1 MNNIKK
7 HPQYTINI
15 ISLIYSALCLLPFL
29 LVLSASF
36 TNEHA
41 LSANG
46 FRLLPSE
53 FDLTAYEYIFIS
65 PEKILR
71 SYGVTIFVTAA
82 TVAGGLLFMS
92 MIGYTLARTNCRFAR
107 PLSFYVF
114 FTLLFSGGMVPSYIL
129 MTQVLDWK
137 NTYVV
142 MIVPSLVYA
151 FHVIMIRTFFQK
163 LPPALFE
170 SAKIDGAN
178 EFLIFFRIA
187 LPLSVPV
194 LTTVAFFTAM
204 SKWNDWQTGLLYITQ
219 EDMEPL
225 QYMLYR
231 IEQNIQSLLTALSQG
246 GGITVDVRD
255 IPGQNLLMAMAVVA
269 AGPMLVVFPFF
280 QKYFISGLTVGAVK
294 G

>member
-1 MNNIKK
+1 MKTK
-7 HPQYTINI
+7 RQPQHIINI
-15 ISLIYSALCLLPFL
+15 ISILYSAICLLPFL

-36 TNEHA
+36 TNEYA
-41 LSANG
+41 LSENG
-46 FRLLPSE
+46 FKLVPSK
-53 FDLTAYEYIFIS
+53 FDLTAYEYIFKS
-65 PEKILR
+65 PQKILS
-71 SYGVTIFVTAA
+71 SYGVTIFVTVA
-82 TVAGGLLFMS
+82 TVVGGVLVMS
-92 MIGYTLARTNCRFAR
+92 MIGYTLSRSNCKFAR

-114 FTLLFSGGMVPSYIL
+114 FTLLFSGGMAPSYIL
-129 MTQVLDWK
+129 MTQVLNWK
-137 NTYVV
+137 NTYAV

-178 EFLIFFRIA
+178 EFVIFFRIA

-204 SKWNDWQTGLLYITQ
+204 SKWNDWQTGLLYIT
-219 EDMEPL
+219 EERMEPL

-231 IEQNIQSLLTALSQG
+231 IEQNIQSLLTALSRG
-246 GGITVDVRD
+246 GGITVDVRN
-255 IPGQNLLMAMAVVA
+255 IPSQNLLMAMAVVA

>member
-1 MNNIKK
+1 MKIKEK
-7 HPQYTINI
+7 PQCLINI
-15 ISLIYSALCLLPFL
+15 IGVIYSALCILPFL
-29 LVLSASF
+29 LVISASL

-41 LSANG
+41 LSENG
-46 FRLLPSE
+46 FKLIPSE
-53 FDLTAYEYIFIS
+53 QYLTAYEYRFQS
-65 PEKILR
+65 PERILR
-71 SYGVTIFVTAA
+71 SYGVTILVTAA
-82 TVAGGLLFMS
+82 TVVGGILIMS
-92 MIGYTLARTNCRFAR
+92 MIGYTLARSNCKFAR

-114 FTLLFSGGMVPSYIL
+114 FTLLFSGGMVPTYIL
-129 MTQVLDWK
+129 ITQGLQWK
-137 NTYVV
+137 NTFAV

-170 SAKIDGAN
+170 SAKIDGAS
-178 EFLIFFRIA
+178 EFVIFFRVA

-204 SKWNDWQTGLLYITQ
+204 SKWNDWQTGLLYIT
-219 EDMEPL
+219 EENMEPL

-231 IEQNIQSLLTALSQG
+231 IEQNIQSLITALSQG
-246 GGITVDVRD
+246 GGISVDIRD

>member
-1 MNNIKK
+1 MKTK
-7 HPQYTINI
+7 RKPQCIINI
-15 ISLIYSALCLLPFL
+15 VGILYSAICLVPFL

-41 LSANG
+41 LNANG
-46 FRLLPSE
+46 FKLIPSE
-53 FDLTAYEYIFIS
+53 FDLTAYEFIFKS
-65 PEKILR
+65 PQKILR
-71 SYGVTIFVTAA
+71 SYGVTIFVTVA
-82 TVAGGLLFMS
+82 TVVGGVLIMS
-92 MIGYTLARTNCRFAR
+92 MIGYTLARSNCKFAR

-114 FTLLFSGGMVPSYIL
+114 FTLLFSGGMVPTYIL
-129 MTQVLDWK
+129 MTQVLGWK
-137 NTYVV
+137 DTYAV

-151 FHVIMIRTFFQK
+151 FHVIMIRTFFSK

-178 EFLIFFRIA
+178 EFVIFFRIA
-187 LPLSVPV
+187 LPLSIPV
-194 LTTVAFFTAM
+194 LATVAFFTAM
-204 SKWNDWQTGLLYITQ
+204 SKWNDWQTGLLYLTK
-219 EDMEPL
+219 ENMEPL

-246 GGITVDVRD
+246 GGITVDLRD

>member
-1 MNNIKK
+1 MKTK
-7 HPQYTINI
+7 RQPQHIINI
-15 ISLIYSALCLLPFL
+15 ISILYSAICLLPFL

-36 TNEHA
+36 TNEYA
-41 LSANG
+41 LSENG
-46 FRLLPSE
+46 FKLVPSK
-53 FDLTAYEYIFIS
+53 FDLTAYEYIFKS
-65 PEKILR
+65 PQKILS
-71 SYGVTIFVTAA
+71 SYGITIFVTVA
-82 TVAGGLLFMS
+82 TVVGGVLVMS
-92 MIGYTLARTNCRFAR
+92 MIGYTLSRSNCKFAR

-114 FTLLFSGGMVPSYIL
+114 FTLLFSGGMAPSYIL
-129 MTQVLDWK
+129 MTQVLNWK
-137 NTYVV
+137 NTYAV

-178 EFLIFFRIA
+178 EFVIFFRIA
-187 LPLSVPV
+187 LPLSIPV

-204 SKWNDWQTGLLYITQ
+204 GKWNDWQTGLLYIT
-219 EDMEPL
+219 EEKMEPL

-231 IEQNIQSLLTALSQG
+231 IEQNIQSLLTALSRG
-246 GGITVDVRD
+246 GGITVDVRN
-255 IPGQNLLMAMAVVA
+255 IPSQNLLMAMAVVA

>member
-1 MNNIKK
+1 MKNKK
-7 HPQYTINI
+7 KPQI
-15 ISLIYSALCLLPFL
+15 LIHLIGMIY
-29 LVLSASF
+29 LVLCIIPFILLISASL
-36 TNEHA
+36 TNAAA
-41 LSANG
+41 LSEEG
-46 FRLLPSE
+46 FRLIPAE
-53 FDLTAYEYIFIS
+53 FDLTAYEYIFKS
-65 PEKILR
+65 PVKILR
-71 SYGVTIFVTAA
+71 SYAVTFFVTAA
-82 TVAGGLLFMS
+82 TVAGGVFIMS
-92 MIGYTLARTNCRFAR
+92 MIGYTLSRSNCRFAR

-129 MTQVLDWK
+129 MTQVLHWK
-137 NTYVV
+137 DTYLV

-163 LPPALFE
+163 LPAELFE
-170 SAKIDGAN
+170 SAKIDGAD
-178 EFLIFFRIA
+178 EFVIYFKIA

-204 SKWNDWQTGLLYITQ
+204 SKWNDWQTGLLYITK
-219 EDMEPL
+219 EEMEPL

-231 IEQNIQSLLTALSQG
+231 IQQNIQSLLTALRQG
-246 GGITVDVRD
+246 GGISVDVRN
-255 IPGQNLLMAMAVVA
+255 IPGQNLLMAMAMVA

>member
-1 MNNIKK
+1 MKTK
-7 HPQYTINI
+7 SQPQYIINI
-15 ISLIYSALCLLPFL
+15 ISILYSAICLLPFL

-36 TNEHA
+36 TSEYA
-41 LSANG
+41 LSENG
-46 FRLLPSE
+46 FKLVPSQ
-53 FDLTAYEYIFIS
+53 FDLTAYEYIFKS
-65 PEKILR
+65 PQKILR
-71 SYGVTIFVTAA
+71 SYGVTIFVTVA
-82 TVAGGLLFMS
+82 TVVGGVLVMS
-92 MIGYTLARTNCRFAR
+92 MIGYTLSRSNCKFSR

-114 FTLLFSGGMVPSYIL
+114 FTLLFSGGMAPSYIL
-129 MTQVLDWK
+129 MTQVLNWK
-137 NTYVV
+137 NTYAV

-178 EFLIFFRIA
+178 EFVIFFRIA
-187 LPLSVPV
+187 LPLSIPV

-204 SKWNDWQTGLLYITQ
+204 GKWNDWQTGLLYIT
-219 EDMEPL
+219 EEKMEPL

-231 IEQNIQSLLTALSQG
+231 IEQNIQSLLTALSRG
-246 GGITVDVRD
+246 GGITVDVRN

>member
-1 MNNIKK
+1 MKTK
-7 HPQYTINI
+7 SQPQYVINI
-15 ISLIYSALCLLPFL
+15 VSMIYSAICLLPFL

-36 TNEHA
+36 TSEYALNE
-41 LSANG
+41 NG
-46 FRLLPSE
+46 FKLIPSQ
-53 FDLTAYEYIFIS
+53 FDLTAYEYIFKS
-65 PEKILR
+65 PQKILS
-71 SYGVTIFVTAA
+71 SYGITIFVTVA
-82 TVAGGLLFMS
+82 TVVGGVLVMS
-92 MIGYTLARTNCRFAR
+92 MIGYTLSRSNCKFAR

-114 FTLLFSGGMVPSYIL
+114 FTLLFSGGMAPSYIL
-129 MTQVLDWK
+129 MTQVLNWK
-137 NTYVV
+137 NTYAV

-178 EFLIFFRIA
+178 EFVIFFRIA

-204 SKWNDWQTGLLYITQ
+204 SKWNDWQTGLLYIT
-219 EDMEPL
+219 EERMEPL

-231 IEQNIQSLLTALSQG
+231 IEQNIQSLLTALSRG
-246 GGITVDVRD
+246 GGITVDVRN
-255 IPGQNLLMAMAVVA
+255 IPSQNLLMAMAVVA

>member
-1 MNNIKK
+1 M
-7 HPQYTINI
+7 
-15 ISLIYSALCLLPFL
+15 PFV

-41 LSANG
+41 LSTNG
-46 FRLLPSE
+46 FRLIPSE
-53 FDLTAYEYIFIS
+53 FDLTAYEYILKS
-65 PEKILR
+65 PERILR
-71 SYGVTIFVTAA
+71 SYGVTIFVTVA
-82 TVAGGLLFMS
+82 TVVVGVLVMS
-92 MIGYTLARTNCRFAR
+92 MVGYTMARTNCKFAR

-129 MTQVLDWK
+129 MTQVLNLK
-137 NTYVV
+137 NTFAV
-142 MIVPSLVYA
+142 MIIPSLVYA

-163 LPPALFE
+163 LPSALFE

-178 EFLIFFRIA
+178 EFVIFFKIA

-194 LTTVAFFTAM
+194 LATVAFFTAM
-204 SKWNDWQTGLLYITQ
+204 SKWNDWQTGLLYITN
-219 EDMEPL
+219 ERMEPL

-246 GGITVDVRD
+246 GGIAVDVRN

-269 AGPMLVVFPFF
+269 AGPMLAVFPFF

>member
-1 MNNIKK
+1 MKTK
-7 HPQYTINI
+7 RQPQHIINI
-15 ISLIYSALCLLPFL
+15 ISILYSAICLLPFL

-36 TNEHA
+36 TSEYALNE
-41 LSANG
+41 NG
-46 FRLLPSE
+46 FKLIPSQ
-53 FDLTAYEYIFIS
+53 FDLTAYEYIFKS
-65 PEKILR
+65 PQKILS
-71 SYGVTIFVTAA
+71 SYGVTIFVTVA
-82 TVAGGLLFMS
+82 TVVGGVLVMS
-92 MIGYTLARTNCRFAR
+92 MIGYTLSRSNCKFAR

-114 FTLLFSGGMVPSYIL
+114 FTLLFSGGMAPSYIL
-129 MTQVLDWK
+129 MTQVLNWK
-137 NTYVV
+137 NTYAV

-178 EFLIFFRIA
+178 EFVIFFRIA

-204 SKWNDWQTGLLYITQ
+204 SKWNDWQTGLLYIT
-219 EDMEPL
+219 EERMEPL

-231 IEQNIQSLLTALSQG
+231 IEQNIQSLLTALSRG
-246 GGITVDVRD
+246 GGITVDVRN
-255 IPGQNLLMAMAVVA
+255 IPSQNLLMAMAVVA

>member
-1 MNNIKK
+1 MKTK
-7 HPQYTINI
+7 RQPQHIINI
-15 ISLIYSALCLLPFL
+15 ISILYSAICLLPFL

-36 TNEHA
+36 TNEYA
-41 LSANG
+41 LSENG
-46 FRLLPSE
+46 FKLVPSK
-53 FDLTAYEYIFIS
+53 FDLTAYEYIFKS
-65 PEKILR
+65 PQKILR
-71 SYGVTIFVTAA
+71 SYGVTIFVTVA
-82 TVAGGLLFMS
+82 TVVGGVLVMS
-92 MIGYTLARTNCRFAR
+92 MIGYTLSRSNCKFAR

-114 FTLLFSGGMVPSYIL
+114 FTLLFSGGMAPSYIL
-129 MTQVLDWK
+129 MTQVLNWK
-137 NTYVV
+137 NTYAV

-178 EFLIFFRIA
+178 EFVIFFRIA
-187 LPLSVPV
+187 LPLSIPV

-204 SKWNDWQTGLLYITQ
+204 GKWNDWQTGLLYIT
-219 EDMEPL
+219 EEKMEPL

-231 IEQNIQSLLTALSQG
+231 IEQNIQSLLTALSRG
-246 GGITVDVRD
+246 GGITVDVRN
-255 IPGQNLLMAMAVVA
+255 IPSQNLLMAMAVVA

>member
-1 MNNIKK
+1 MKNKK
-7 HPQYTINI
+7 KPQI
-15 ISLIYSALCLLPFL
+15 LIHLIGMIY
-29 LVLSASF
+29 LVLCIIPFILLISASL
-36 TNEHA
+36 TNAAA
-41 LSANG
+41 LSEEG
-46 FRLLPSE
+46 FRLIPAE
-53 FDLTAYEYIFIS
+53 FDLTAYEYIFKS
-65 PEKILR
+65 PVKILR
-71 SYGVTIFVTAA
+71 SYAVTFFVTAA
-82 TVAGGLLFMS
+82 TMAGGVFIMS
-92 MIGYTLARTNCRFAR
+92 MIGYTLSRSNCRFAR

-129 MTQVLDWK
+129 MTQVLHWK
-137 NTYVV
+137 DTYLV

-163 LPPALFE
+163 LPAELFE
-170 SAKIDGAN
+170 SAKIDGAD
-178 EFLIFFRIA
+178 EFVIYFKIA

-204 SKWNDWQTGLLYITQ
+204 SKWNDWQTGLLYITK
-219 EDMEPL
+219 EEMEPL

-231 IEQNIQSLLTALSQG
+231 IQQNIQSLLTALRQG
-246 GGITVDVRD
+246 GGISVDVRN

>member
-1 MNNIKK
+1 MKTK
-7 HPQYTINI
+7 SRPQYIINI
-15 ISLIYSALCLLPFL
+15 ISILYSAICLLPFL

-36 TNEHA
+36 TSEYALNE
-41 LSANG
+41 NG
-46 FRLLPSE
+46 FKLIPSQ
-53 FDLTAYEYIFIS
+53 FDLTAYEYIFKS
-65 PEKILR
+65 PQKILS
-71 SYGVTIFVTAA
+71 SYGVTIFVTVA
-82 TVAGGLLFMS
+82 TVVGGVLVMS
-92 MIGYTLARTNCRFAR
+92 MIGYTLSRSNCKFAR

-114 FTLLFSGGMVPSYIL
+114 FTLLFSGGMAPSYIL
-129 MTQVLDWK
+129 MTQVLNWK
-137 NTYVV
+137 NTYAV

-178 EFLIFFRIA
+178 EFVIFFRIA
-187 LPLSVPV
+187 LPLSIPV

-204 SKWNDWQTGLLYITQ
+204 GKWNDWQTGLLYIT
-219 EDMEPL
+219 EEKMEPL

-231 IEQNIQSLLTALSQG
+231 IEQNIQSLLTALSRG
-246 GGITVDVRD
+246 GGITVDVRN
-255 IPGQNLLMAMAVVA
+255 IPSQNLLMAMAVVA

>member
-1 MNNIKK
+1 MNIKK
-7 HPQYTINI
+7 RPQYIINS
-15 ISLIYSALCLLPFL
+15 ISIVYSALCLLPFL

-46 FRLLPSE
+46 FKLLPSE
-53 FDLTAYEYIFIS
+53 FDLTAYEYIFKS

-71 SYGVTIFVTAA
+71 SYGVTIFVTAS
-82 TVAGGLLFMS
+82 TVVGGVLIMS
-92 MIGYTLARTNCRFAR
+92 MIGYTLARSNCKFAR

-129 MTQVLDWK
+129 MTQVLNWK
-137 NTYVV
+137 NTYAV

-178 EFLIFFRIA
+178 EFVIFF
-187 LPLSVPV
+187 
-194 LTTVAFFTAM
+194 
-204 SKWNDWQTGLLYITQ
+204 
-219 EDMEPL
+219 
-225 QYMLYR
+225 R
-231 IEQNIQSLLTALSQG
+231 IEQNIQSLLTALGQG

>member
-1 MNNIKK
+1 MKTK
-7 HPQYTINI
+7 SQPQYVINI
-15 ISLIYSALCLLPFL
+15 VSMIYSAICLLPFL

-36 TNEHA
+36 TSEYALNE
-41 LSANG
+41 NG
-46 FRLLPSE
+46 FKLIPSQ
-53 FDLTAYEYIFIS
+53 FDLTAYEYIFKS
-65 PEKILR
+65 PQKILS
-71 SYGVTIFVTAA
+71 SYGVTIFVTVA
-82 TVAGGLLFMS
+82 TVVGGVLVMS
-92 MIGYTLARTNCRFAR
+92 MIGYTLSRSNCKFAR

-114 FTLLFSGGMVPSYIL
+114 FTLLFSGGMAPSYIL
-129 MTQVLDWK
+129 MTQVLNWK
-137 NTYVV
+137 NTYAV

-178 EFLIFFRIA
+178 EFVIFFRIA

-204 SKWNDWQTGLLYITQ
+204 SKWNDWQTGLLYIT
-219 EDMEPL
+219 EERMEPL

-231 IEQNIQSLLTALSQG
+231 IEQNIQSLLTALSRG
-246 GGITVDVRD
+246 GGITVDVRN
-255 IPGQNLLMAMAVVA
+255 IPSQNLLMAMAVVA

>member
-1 MNNIKK
+1 MKTK
-7 HPQYTINI
+7 SQPQYVINI
-15 ISLIYSALCLLPFL
+15 VSILYSAICLLPFL

-36 TNEHA
+36 TSEYALNE
-41 LSANG
+41 NG
-46 FRLLPSE
+46 FKLIPSQ
-53 FDLTAYEYIFIS
+53 FDLTAYEYIFKS
-65 PEKILR
+65 PQKILS
-71 SYGVTIFVTAA
+71 SYGVTIFVTVA
-82 TVAGGLLFMS
+82 TVAGGVLVMS
-92 MIGYTLARTNCRFAR
+92 MIGYTLSRSNCKFAR

-114 FTLLFSGGMVPSYIL
+114 FTLLFSGGMAPSYIL
-129 MTQVLDWK
+129 MTQVLNWK
-137 NTYVV
+137 NTYAV

-178 EFLIFFRIA
+178 EFVIFFRIA

-204 SKWNDWQTGLLYITQ
+204 SKWNDWQTGLLYIT
-219 EDMEPL
+219 EERMEPL

-231 IEQNIQSLLTALSQG
+231 IEQNIQSLLTALSRG
-246 GGITVDVRD
+246 GGITVDVQN
-255 IPGQNLLMAMAVVA
+255 IPSQNLLMAMAVVA

>member
-1 MNNIKK
+1 M
-7 HPQYTINI
+7 
-15 ISLIYSALCLLPFL
+15 
-29 LVLSASF
+29 
-36 TNEHA
+36 
-41 LSANG
+41 
-46 FRLLPSE
+46 
-53 FDLTAYEYIFIS
+53 
-65 PEKILR
+65 
-71 SYGVTIFVTAA
+71 TIFATVA
-82 TVAGGLLFMS
+82 TVAGGVLIMS
-92 MIGYTLARTNCRFAR
+92 MIGYTLARSNCKFAR

-129 MTQVLDWK
+129 MTQVLHWK
-137 NTYVV
+137 DTFAV

-163 LPPALFE
+163 LPQELFE
-170 SAKIDGAN
+170 SAKVDGAN
-178 EFLIFFRIA
+178 EFVIFFKIA
-187 LPLSVPV
+187 LPLSIPV

-204 SKWNDWQTGLLYITQ
+204 SKWNDWQTGLLYITK
-219 EDMEPL
+219 EEMEPL

-231 IEQNIQSLLTALSQG
+231 IQQNIQSLLTALSQG

-255 IPGQNLLMAMAVVA
+255 IPSQNLLMAMAVVA